1 MADDFHNEQG
11 KNMPQQQLARRTS
24 ELGAHKQ
31 AAAFFD
37 GLTDV
42 SAHGYANP
50 QGGNSETQ
58 QAILDSANLIN
69 ESVTG
74 SGDLPVPEDFKEY
87 FSGLTSAEKAAVTG
101 ELLDCVHD
109 YEKQHGQS
117 LPPDL
122 AHTALTMLGRNA
134 AGKMGAMLTQ
144 GGFTAGAANYNGLL
158 DSATVEGILDDASA
172 TSMTPAGGSIQ
183 VNRAV
188 VAIRS
193 FILTS
198 CPFGAY
204 LPADIYSGE
213 APMIILSHQAG
224 SKFGQYAEG
233 ANLDGVNSG
242 KRYFDSRRSDTKTT
256 AGATGEVTGQITSVQ
271 LTSEACETVANGAT
285 ALKLVKGSTKVYI
298 RGRLVAKVSKDDT
311 GTSQAISGSVTL
323 SGTTYLLSGTINTD
337 TGVYTVSSTAAL
349 PNGVDII
356 VESYIDYNR
365 NPATTIPTLLLA
377 TEKYT
382 YLARAT
388 RGTVQVNIES
398 LQQIQNEAGV
408 NALVELNRISQ
419 LQVGNEKHKNALMYA
434 NRLAKANKSV
444 TWKMSTW
451 LDTGAQTRQQNM
463 ADVSIPLAEIS
474 QWMAEATSST
484 GVTLIYVGKSLIGWL
499 SSLVAG
505 GRFVPS
511 GLRHTPQ
518 IYRLG
523 SLDNRYEVYYD
534 PDRPESSEVAGVT
547 SSVLCVGQS
556 QDVSMSGVVFGT
568 AISPIMLPIGNTVD
582 LQQGMGFIEKGFLE
596 PNQYEPA
603 ANAFAELL
611 LTEIK

>member
-1 MADDFHNEQG
+1 MANDFHNEQG
-11 KNMPQQQLARRTS
+11 KNMSQRQLTHRTS

-37 GLTDV
+37 GLADV
-42 SAHGYANP
+42 SAHGFANP

-69 ESVTG
+69 ESITG
-74 SGDLPVPEDFKEY
+74 KSDLLIPDGFKEY
-87 FSGLTSAEKAAVTG
+87 FSELSSTEKAAITG
-101 ELLDCVHD
+101 NILDSVKD
-109 YEKQHGQS
+109 YEKMHGQS

-122 AHTALTMLGRNA
+122 AHTALTLLGRQSAKGMSN
-134 AGKMGAMLTQ
+134 MLTQ
-144 GGFTAGAANYNGLL
+144 GGFTAGSANYNGLL
-158 DSATVEGILDDASA
+158 DSATVDGILDDA
-172 TSMTPAGGSIQ
+172 TSMSPTGGSIQ
-183 VNRAV
+183 VNRAI
-188 VAIRS
+188 VAIGN

-204 LPADIYSGE
+204 LPADIHSGE
-213 APMIILSHQAG
+213 APMIIVSHQAG
-224 SKFGQYAEG
+224 SKFGAYGEG
-233 ANLDGVNSG
+233 ANLDGINSG
-242 KRYFDSRRSDTKTT
+242 GRYFDSRRSHTKTT
-256 AGATGEVTGQITSVQ
+256 AGGTGSVTGQITSVQ
-271 LTSEACETVANGAT
+271 LTSETCETTANSAT

-298 RGRLVAKVSKDDT
+298 RGRLVAKVSKDDM
-311 GTSQAISGSVTL
+311 GTDQAISGSVTL
-323 SGTTYLLSGTINTD
+323 SGTTYLLSGTISTD
-337 TGVYTVSSTAAL
+337 TGVFTVSSTNAL
-349 PNGVDII
+349 PNGVDVV
-356 VESYIDYNR
+356 VESFIDYNR
-365 NPATTIPTLLLA
+365 NPAATIPTLLLA

-419 LQVGNEKHKNALMYA
+419 LQVGNEKHYNALMYA

-451 LDTGAQTRQQNM
+451 LDTGAQTRSQNM
-463 ADVSIPLAEIS
+463 ADISIPLAEIS
-474 QWMAEATSST
+474 QWMAEATSSV
-484 GVTLIYVGKSLIGWL
+484 GVTHIYVGKALIGWFRG
-499 SSLVAG
+499 LVAG

-511 GLRHTPQ
+511 GLSHTPQ

-523 SLDNRYEVYYD
+523 RLDNSIEVYYD
-534 PDRPESSEVAGVT
+534 PKRAESSETAGVT

-556 QDVSMSGVVFGT
+556 QDVSMSGLVFGT

-582 LQQGMGFIEKGFLE
+582 LQQGMGFIEKSFLE

-603 ANAFAELL
+603 TNAFAELL

>member
-1 MADDFHNEQG
+1 
-11 KNMPQQQLARRTS
+11 MPQQQLTRRTS
-24 ELGAHKQ
+24 TLGAHQQ
-31 AAAFFD
+31 ATAFFD
-37 GLTDV
+37 GLSDV
-42 SAHGYANP
+42 AAHGYANP

-74 SGDLPVPEDFKEY
+74 KSNLPVPIVFAEY
-87 FSGLTSAEKAAVTG
+87 FSELSGEDRGFLTG
-101 ELLDCVHD
+101 QLLDSVRD
-109 YEKQHGQS
+109 YEQQHGQS

-122 AHTALTMLGRNA
+122 AHTALTILGRQ
-134 AGKMGAMLTQ
+134 GVKGMSGMLTQ
-144 GGFTAGAANYNGLL
+144 GGFTAGSGNYNALL
-158 DSATVEGILDDASA
+158 DSATVEGILDDA
-172 TSMTPAGGSIQ
+172 TSMSPTGGSIQ

-188 VAIRS
+188 VAIRQM
-193 FILTS
+193 ILTA

-204 LPADIYSGE
+204 LPADIHSGE
-213 APMIILSHQAG
+213 APMIVVSHQAG
-224 SKFGQYAEG
+224 SKFGYYAEG
-233 ANLDGVNSG
+233 ANLDGINSG
-242 KRYFDSRRSDTKTT
+242 NRYFDSRRSHTKTT
-256 AGATGEVTGQITSVQ
+256 AGGTGSVTGQITSVQ
-271 LTSEACETVANGAT
+271 LTSETCETVANGAT

-311 GTSQAISGSVTL
+311 GTDQAISGSVTL
-323 SGTTYLLSGTINTD
+323 SGTTYLLSGTISTD
-337 TGVYTVSSTAAL
+337 TGVFTVSSTGAL
-349 PNGVDII
+349 PNGVDVI

-365 NPATTIPTLLLA
+365 NPAATIPTLLLA

-419 LQVGNEKHKNALMYA
+419 LQVGNEKHYNALMYA
-434 NRLAKANKSV
+434 NRLAKANYSV

-451 LDTGAQTRQQNM
+451 LDTGAQTRSQNM
-463 ADVSIPLAEIS
+463 ADISIPLSQIS
-474 QWMAEATSST
+474 QWMAEATSSV
-484 GVTLIYVGKSLIGWL
+484 GVTHIYVGKSLLGWFRG
-499 SSLVAG
+499 LVAG

-511 GLRHTPQ
+511 GLRHVPQ

-523 SLDNRYEVYYD
+523 RLDDSIEVYYD
-534 PDRPESSEVAGVT
+534 PKRTESTEVAGVT

-556 QDVSMSGVVFGT
+556 QDVSMSGLVFGT

-582 LQQGMGFIEKGFLE
+582 LQQGMGFIEKSFLE

-603 ANAFAELL
+603 TNAFAELL

>member
-1 MADDFHNEQG
+1 MSSQHVTH
-11 KNMPQQQLARRTS
+11 RTS

-37 GLTDV
+37 GLADV
-42 SAHGYANP
+42 SAHGFSNP
-50 QGGNSETQ
+50 QGGNSEIQ

-74 SGDLPVPEDFKEY
+74 KGDLSIPDGFKEY
-87 FSGLTSAEKAAVTG
+87 FSELSSEDKGFFTG
-101 ELLDCVHD
+101 KLLDSVRD
-109 YEKQHGQS
+109 YEKMHGQS

-122 AHTALTMLGRNA
+122 AHTALVMSGRQSAKGMSN
-134 AGKMGAMLTQ
+134 MLTQ
-144 GGFTAGAANYNGLL
+144 GGFTAGSANYNGLL
-158 DSATVEGILDDASA
+158 DSATVDGILDDA
-172 TSMTPAGGSIQ
+172 TSISPTGGSIQ

-188 VAIRS
+188 VAIRN

-204 LPADIYSGE
+204 LPADIHSGE

-224 SKFGQYAEG
+224 SKFGAYGEG

-242 KRYFDSRRSDTKTT
+242 QRYFDSRRSSTKTT
-256 AGATGEVTGQITSVQ
+256 AGGTGSVTGQITSVQ
-271 LTSEACETVANGAT
+271 LTSEACETVANGAA

-311 GTSQAISGSVTL
+311 QTAQAIAGSVIL
-323 SGTTYLLSGTINTD
+323 SGVTYVLSGTIDAD
-337 TGVYTVSSTAAL
+337 TGVYTVSSAGAL
-349 PNGVDII
+349 PNGVDVI

-365 NPATTIPTLLLA
+365 NPAATIPTLLLA

-419 LQVGNEKHKNALMYA
+419 LQVGNEKHYNALMYA
-434 NRLAKANKSV
+434 NRLAKANYSLSL
-444 TWKMSTW
+444 KMSLW
-451 LDTGAQTRQQNM
+451 LDTGAQNRQQN
-463 ADVSIPLAEIS
+463 AGDLSIPLATIS
-474 QWMAEATSST
+474 QWMAEATSSI
-484 GVTLIYVGKSLIGWL
+484 GVTHIYIGKSLIGWFR
-499 SSLVAG
+499 SLVSG

-511 GLRHTPQ
+511 GLNHTPQ

-523 SLDNRYEVYYD
+523 RFDNSIEVYYD
-534 PDRPESSEVAGVT
+534 PKRAETTDGTGTT
-547 SSVLCVGQS
+547 SSILCVGQS
-556 QDVSMSGVVFGT
+556 QDVSMSGLVFGS

-582 LQQGMGFIEKGFLE
+582 LQQGMGFIEKSFLE

-603 ANAFAELL
+603 TNSFAELL